1 MSWVPRIGED
11 FAGYRLESMLG
22 HGGMSIVYLAEHGAL
37 GRKVALKLLSPQ
49 LGDDESFR
57 ERFTR
62 ESRLA
67 ASLDHPNI
75 IPIYEAS
82 ESDGV
87 FFIAMRYVR
96 GADLRELIK
105 AGPLDPHR
113 TVSIIDQ
120 TANALTTAH
129 ANGLIHRDI
138 KPGNILIDRGAGHD
152 GSDHVYLTD
161 FGVAKQVESPSGLTT
176 TGMFVGTAD
185 YAAPEQIEGASLD
198 GRADVYALG
207 CVVYE
212 CLTGTAAFEKDS
224 AVSLMY
230 AHLLEPPPAV
240 TAKRA
245 DLPAELDDII
255 AKAMAKSKE
264 DRYTTPNEL
273 AAALHRVLSAV
284 PAQSSDAGPVT
295 VVAASRD
302 SEAPATVPQQSRAV
316 QETAIAPA
324 RTHDGDDTPGPTVQ
338 PTKSRRTAL
347 LVAAVAAGIL
357 VLAGVTAL
365 VVSLTGDDGGTNAA
379 VPPTTTSGSG
389 KGADGPL
396 LTVLAPTQVAKTC
409 SAEPAGSPG
418 VLESDR
424 CKASANAPSSDP
436 DEVDLFFYRTAPGL
450 KAAYA
455 SAKSTIKP
463 SSCGGSGGE
472 SVWIHP
478 TTGKTGGQRVCG
490 IDPQGRFTIVWTHEK
505 LGSEDHVD
513 MLGMAREPGRS
524 PTITTWWRSLNGFL
538 GKCRPQIPLHTCVA
552 TIKAVTDKQ

>member
-245 DLPAELDDII
+245 DLPRGARRHHRQGDGEVEGGSLHDAER
-255 AKAMAKSKE
+255 AGGC
-264 DRYTTPNEL
+264 
-273 AAALHRVLSAV
+273 
-284 PAQSSDAGPVT
+284 PAPGPERRPGPVL
-295 VVAASRD
+295 
-302 SEAPATVPQQSRAV
+302 
-316 QETAIAPA
+316 
-324 RTHDGDDTPGPTVQ
+324 
-338 PTKSRRTAL
+338 RRR
-347 LVAAVAAGIL
+347 
-357 VLAGVTAL
+357 
-365 VVSLTGDDGGTNAA
+365 
-379 VPPTTTSGSG
+379 SGHRR
-389 KGADGPL
+389 
-396 LTVLAPTQVAKTC
+396 
-409 SAEPAGSPG
+409 
-418 VLESDR
+418 R
-424 CKASANAPSSDP
+424 CKPR
-436 DEVDLFFYRTAPGL
+436 FRGPGHR
-450 KAAYA
+450 AA
-455 SAKSTIKP
+455 TEP
-463 SSCGGSGGE
+463 GGSGDG
-472 SVWIHP
+472 HR
-478 TTGKTGGQRVCG
+478 TGP
-490 IDPQGRFTIVWTHEK
+490 DP
-505 LGSEDHVD
+505 
-513 MLGMAREPGRS
+513 
-524 PTITTWWRSLNGFL
+524 
-538 GKCRPQIPLHTCVA
+538 
-552 TIKAVTDKQ
+552 

>member
-87 FFIAMRYVR
+87 FFIAMRYVK

-212 CLTGTAAFEKDS
+212 CLTGTTAFEKDS

-284 PAQSSDAGPVT
+284 PAQSSE
-295 VVAASRD
+295 AASR
-302 SEAPATVPQQSRAV
+302 SPSSLQAAIPRRRPPCRNRAGRFRRRPSHRPAPMTATTPPAPPFSR
-316 QETAIAPA
+316 
-324 RTHDGDDTPGPTVQ
+324 RR
-338 PTKSRRTAL
+338 SRRTAL

-357 VLAGVTAL
+357 RARLEWYRACRQP
-365 VVSLTGDDGGTNAA
+365 DRRRRRHECRR

-396 LTVLAPTQVAKTC
+396 LAVLAPTQVAKTC
-409 SAEPAGSPG
+409 SAEHAGSPG

-424 CKASANAPSSDP
+424 CKASAERPIVRPRRSRPLLLPN
-436 DEVDLFFYRTAPGL
+436 RTRAL

-463 SSCGGSGGE
+463 SPCGGSGGE

-478 TTGKTGGQRVCG
+478 TTGKDRWAAG
-490 IDPQGRFTIVWTHEK
+490 
-505 LGSEDHVD
+505 
-513 MLGMAREPGRS
+513 
-524 PTITTWWRSLNGFL
+524 
-538 GKCRPQIPLHTCVA
+538 CVA
-552 TIKAVTDKQ
+552 SIPRVGSRSSGHTRSSGRRITSTCSGSPASRGALPRSRPGGAASTASSGNAVRRSRCTRALRRSKP